1 MNVARKILLIIV
13 IVFVAI
19 QFIQP
24 SKNKSEQEFP
34 TDISNVV
41 IIPGEVK
48 EVLKTSCYDCHSNN
62 THYPWYSFIQPA
74 AWWMASHI
82 KEGKADLNFSEFGN
96 YTKRKQRNKLQA
108 IAKSIQDETM
118 PLSSYTL
125 LHTSAKLST
134 EKKALIINWATTMK
148 DSLASIN

>member
-1 MNVARKILLIIV
+1 MNVARKILLTIV

-24 SKNKSEQEFP
+24 SKNKSEQEFQ
-34 TDISNVV
+34 TDISHVV
-41 IIPGEVK
+41 IMPAGVK

-96 YTKRKQRNKLQA
+96 YTKRKQGNKLQA
-108 IAKSIQDETM
+108 IAKSIQDQTM

-125 LHTSAKLST
+125 LHSSAKLSR
-134 EKKALIINWATTMK
+134 EKKELIINWATTMK
-148 DSLASIN
+148 DSLATIN